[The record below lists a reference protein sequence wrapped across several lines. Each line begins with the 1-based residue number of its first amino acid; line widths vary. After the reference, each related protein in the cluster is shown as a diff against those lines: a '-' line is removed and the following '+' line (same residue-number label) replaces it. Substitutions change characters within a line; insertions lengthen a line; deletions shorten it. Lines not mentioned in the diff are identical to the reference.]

1 MASRVGAG
9 SASSRVS
16 STGEVSGPPQGGGS
30 CLLWEA
36 AAVCRVS
43 ARLEET
49 GLRCCSGAAWPAPSV
64 AGGPPGVTCWRAT
77 AGAGGMPGLSKAC
90 VRKLSPCDLANS
102 VLVPPDMRT
111 CTRFSGRHPHPPH
124 PSQVD
129 LASSGTP
136 KTVWAQECQ
145 RPGFKSCLHHTPVQS
160 V

>member
-49 GLRCCSGAAWPAPSV
+49 GLRCCSGAAWPAPSA

-77 AGAGGMPGLSKAC
+77 AGAGGKQSTGL
-90 VRKLSPCDLANS
+90 RLP
-102 VLVPPDMRT
+102 
-111 CTRFSGRHPHPPH
+111 
-124 PSQVD
+124 
-129 LASSGTP
+129 LASEVPRWGGGDQTGG
-136 KTVWAQECQ
+136 C
-145 RPGFKSCLHHTPVQS
+145 CS
-160 V
+160 VKQ